1 MTLDELY
8 IYAEDKEIEV
18 DDFPM
23 RELVSASFPEN
34 WIAMDSRKMKTR
46 AEEKVILAHEVGHC
60 ETGSFYNI
68 YSPYDS
74 KERHE
79 RKANVWSYRKLV
91 PHEDLIAAVQKGITE
106 IWELAEYFDVPCDY
120 MQKAAEYWRQVELT
134 G

>member
-8 IYAEDKEIEV
+8 IYAENKEIEV

-34 WIAMDSRKMKTR
+34 WIAMDSRKIKTK

-68 YSPYDS
+68 YSPYDI

-79 RKANVWSYRKLV
+79 RKANVWSYRKLI

-120 MQKAAEYWRQVELT
+120 MQNAAEYWRQVELT

>member
-1 MTLDELY
+1 MTLDELH
-8 IYAEDKEIEV
+8 IYAEDREIEV

-34 WIAMDSRKMKTR
+34 WIAIDTRKIKTR

-60 ETGSFYNI
+60 ETSSFYNI
-68 YSPYDS
+68 HSPYDI

-79 RKANVWSYRKLV
+79 RKANVWSYKQLI
-91 PHEDLIAAVQKGITE
+91 PHEDLLAAVKKGITE
-106 IWELAEYFDVPCDY
+106 IWELAEYFDVPYDY
-120 MQKAAEYWRQVELT
+120 MQKAAEYWRQVEMV

>member
-8 IYAEDKEIEV
+8 IYAEDREIEV

-23 RELVSASFPEN
+23 RELVSASFPEK
-34 WIAMDSRKMKTR
+34 WIAIDTRKIKTR
-46 AEEKVILAHEVGHC
+46 MEEKVALAHEVGHC

-68 YSPYDS
+68 HSPFDLRE
-74 KERHE
+74 KHE
-79 RKANVWSYRKLV
+79 RRANVWSYQKLV
-91 PHEDLIAAVQKGITE
+91 PHKALLAAVEKGITE

-120 MQKAAEYWRQVELT
+120 MQKAAEYWRQVEMA